1 MRTVRSF
8 SAAALFAIAGAAT
21 LAAQAPVRID
31 AEPVE
36 CLPIGEN
43 AAAYTQVTNNVP
55 DTETRLYFRRLNDSV
70 EDLYWVKMKPAG
82 QGRYWGVFP
91 KAEDRVLQRYD
102 VIAQREQAKQA
113 ESWAQWWRAKD
124 SSDHRNPTN
133 ELDQNL
139 IRERASQGKLERRD
153 WLAEMDDPTFQ
164 RWLEQLE
171 NEPTEYFTAV
181 HDWQGKRLA
190 KSPTRVAEVRKN
202 CRAELTPEQQGEA
215 DNMTIGETAYW
226 QKDEGVFHWM
236 CEGVVS
242 RVDPTN
248 VIRGDNVC
256 RACVVA
262 WWKKPGLLIPAAAIA
277 TGGVAGVVIIDRDDP
292 PPASPIRP

>member
-1 MRTVRSF
+1 MRTERIL
-8 SAAALFAIAGAAT
+8 AALAFAAT
-21 LAAQAPVRID
+21 FAAPLAAQPVRI
-31 AEPVE
+31 ETEKVE

-43 AAAYTQVTNNVP
+43 GVAYTQVANNVP
-55 DTETRLYFRRLNDSV
+55 DAETRLYFRRLNDSV
-70 EDLYWVKMKPAG
+70 EDLYWVRMKPAG

-91 KAEDRVLQRYD
+91 KAEDRLLQRHD
-102 VIAQREQAKQA
+102 IIQQREQAKAA
-113 ESWAQWWRAKD
+113 ESWAEWWRAKD
-124 SSDHRNPTN
+124 SSDHRNPTQD
-133 ELDQNL
+133 LDQNL

-153 WLAEMDDPTFQ
+153 WMSEMDDPSFQ

-190 KSPTRVAEVRKN
+190 KSPTEVAEVRKN
-202 CRAELTPEQQGEA
+202 CRVDLNPEQIGEA
-215 DNMTIGETAYW
+215 ENMTVGETAYW
-226 QKDEGVFHWM
+226 QKDEGVFHWL

-248 VIRGDNVC
+248 VIRGDSVC

-262 WWKKPGLLIPAAAIA
+262 WWNKPALLIPAAAVA
-277 TGGVAGVVIIDRDDP
+277 TGAVAGVVLVEQDDP